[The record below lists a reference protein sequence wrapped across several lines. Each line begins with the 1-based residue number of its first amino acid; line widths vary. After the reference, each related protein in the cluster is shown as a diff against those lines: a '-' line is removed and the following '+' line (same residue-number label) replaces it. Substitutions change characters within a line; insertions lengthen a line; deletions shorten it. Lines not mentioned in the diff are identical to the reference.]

1 MIRRKR
7 LSGGSI
13 RKMDETPDPMG
24 NLSNLADVMLVLAC
38 GLMAA
43 LVMYWKVDL
52 SNSSV
57 VVTEDN
63 MEKIDVSEIVPQEGQ
78 LVLEGYQTKIV
89 YEDPETGDLYVIDNE
104 E

>member
-1 MIRRKR
+1 MQKEGYDLRKK
-7 LSGGSI
+7 
-13 RKMDETPDPMG
+13 RKG
-24 NLSNLADVMLVLAC
+24 KGILAC

-63 MEKIDVSEIVPQEGQ
+63 MEKIDA
-78 LVLEGYQTKIV
+78 
-89 YEDPETGDLYVIDNE
+89 
-104 E
+104 

>member
-13 RKMDETPDPMG
+13 RKTDETPDPMG

>member
-7 LSGGSI
+7 LSGNSSRAI
-13 RKMDETPDPMG
+13 DSTPDPMG
-24 NLSNLADVMLVLAC
+24 ALSNLADVMLVLAC

-52 SNSSV
+52 SNSRGI
-57 VVTEDN
+57 VTEEDL
-63 MEKIDVSEIVPQEGQ
+63 EKIEASEIVPKEGQ
-78 LVLEGYQTKIV
+78 LILEGYQTKIV